1 MAYTIVGLGNPGS
14 EYEKTRHNAGRMAV
28 EHVAR
33 AYDFDPFVFKK
44 QSQALVSRGEMEG
57 ESVVLVLPETYM
69 NRSGSAV
76 SPFVKSLP
84 APRGTARQAGKKAAH
99 RLIVVHDEIDL
110 PIGTLKI
117 AFGRGSG
124 GHKGVESVARAV
136 KTKEF
141 ARIRVG
147 ISPAGVKGR
156 AKKPKGEEKVTAFLM
171 KQFTSAEMQ
180 KLRRVQK
187 IASDAIQCIIAE
199 GTEKA
204 MNIYNAK
211 R

>member
-1 MAYTIVGLGNPGS
+1 MTYIVVGLGNPGD

-28 EHVAR
+28 EYIAR
-33 AYDFDPFVFKK
+33 AYGFDPFVFTR
-44 QSQALVSRGEMEG
+44 QSHALVSHGEMAG
-57 ESVVLVLPETYM
+57 ENVILVLPETYM

-76 SPFVKSLP
+76 SPFVKSL
-84 APRGTARQAGKKAAH
+84 KAAE

-147 ISPAGVKGR
+147 ISPAGAKGQI
-156 AKKPKGEEKVTAFLM
+156 KKPKGEEKVVAFLM
-171 KQFTSAEMQ
+171 KQFAPAELQ

-187 IASDAIQCIIAE
+187 ITSDAVSCIIAE
-199 GTEKA
+199 GVEKA